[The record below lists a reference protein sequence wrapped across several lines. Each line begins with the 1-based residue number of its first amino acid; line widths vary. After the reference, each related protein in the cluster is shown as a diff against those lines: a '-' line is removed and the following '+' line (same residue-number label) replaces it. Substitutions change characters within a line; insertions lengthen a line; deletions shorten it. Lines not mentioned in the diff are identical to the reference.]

1 MKNSWILYLY
11 IFLIVP
17 MLFFIGFS
25 ILIKDQQF
33 RLFPLFSV
41 IILVLVVIIHTRDI
55 TEFTKSMF
63 TGKKIHIQ
71 KAIGIFVIFLG
82 TALLLL
88 NSYLLYQQIHSK
100 IL

>member
-33 RLFPLFSV
+33 RLFPLFSI

-55 TEFTKSMF
+55 TEFVKSMYS
-63 TGKKIHIQ
+63 GKKIPIE

-82 TALLLL
+82 LALLVL
-88 NSYLLYQQIHSK
+88 NSYLLYKENHSR